1 MFFAVGETATPF
13 LQDANRILLERIWMK
28 KLPIILMF
36 LISFVACTPIP
47 VEITEVVVFPVVLRA
62 EAVRGDVGN
71 KAGGYILVKGYSN
84 EKTKVSVTIADLAPK
99 SVHAGQ
105 IRYGECDDKTT
116 KTFLPL
122 STLQANEYGDGF
134 AETEI
139 PTKKFD
145 ANKAKKEPLIVL
157 YFQRGETDPKGIGDP
172 IVCGDLK
179 YR

>member
-1 MFFAVGETATPF
+1 MFVVGETEILS
-13 LQDANRILLERIWMK
+13 LQDVNSNLQERLNMQ
-28 KLPIILMF
+28 KLTIILMF
-36 LISFVACTPIP
+36 CISFVACTPIEIP
-47 VEITEVVVFPVVLRA
+47 ITEVVIFPVVLRA

-71 KAGGYILVKGYSN
+71 KAGGYTLVTGYSN
-84 EKTKVSVTIADLAPK
+84 EKTKISVTIADLAPK

-105 IRYGECDDKTT
+105 IRYGECDDKST

-134 AETEI
+134 AETSI

-157 YFQRGETDPKGIGDP
+157 YFQRGETDLKGIGDP

>member
-1 MFFAVGETATPF
+1 M
-13 LQDANRILLERIWMK
+13 Q
-28 KLPIILMF
+28 KLPIIL
-36 LISFVACTPIP
+36 LGCISFVACTPIP
-47 VEITEVVVFPVVLRA
+47 VEIVEVVVFPVVLRA
-62 EAVRGDVGN
+62 EAVRGDIGN
-71 KAGGYILVKGYSN
+71 KAGGYTVVRGYSN
-84 EKTKVSVTIADLAPK
+84 DRTKIAVTIADLVPK